1 MTHFLITDDKPDG
14 QKLED
19 ILNSVRGDIMKRAT
33 KIIDD
38 HRPEARHVL
47 KNNIRILELLT
58 EAVDLAEDSTAVLA
72 RAFGPNV
79 KGGPPRIGKA

>member
-1 MTHFLITDDKPDG
+1 MTHFLISDDKPDG
-14 QKLED
+14 HKLEE

-33 KIIDD
+33 KFVDD
-38 HRPEARHVL
+38 HRPEATHVL

-58 EAVDLAEDSTAVLA
+58 EAVDLAEDSTATLE